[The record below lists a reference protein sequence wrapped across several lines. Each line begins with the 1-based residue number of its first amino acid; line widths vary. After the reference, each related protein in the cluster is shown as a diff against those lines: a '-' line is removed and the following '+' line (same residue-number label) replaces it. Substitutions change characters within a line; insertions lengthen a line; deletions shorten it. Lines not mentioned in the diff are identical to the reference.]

1 MLDWGGGRPGSE
13 RLLVCLDLQ
22 RGSQNAGRAPDG
34 CLVNCRR
41 MLAHARHEGW
51 RVVHVH
57 SKNPDRDNARP
68 IDGLEP
74 LLSEPVLYRSGLS
87 AFSNR
92 TFREMVEGGR
102 AVELVIIGYSMT
114 SALVGTALIAYEEA
128 LPVVMV
134 EDAICSAVLDSATR
148 DAIELLGR
156 RVATPFATMACTD
169 DVIGAPRLRRV
180 I

>member
-1 MLDWGGGRPGSE
+1 MLDRGRGRLRPE

-22 RGSQNAGRAPDG
+22 RGRQEDGRAPDG

-41 MLAHARHEGW
+41 MLAHARYEGW

-57 SKNPDRDNARP
+57 SKSPDPDHARP

-92 TFREMVEGGR
+92 TFREMLEGRGG
-102 AVELVIIGYSMT
+102 VELVIIGYSMT

-128 LPVVMV
+128 LSVVMV
-134 EDAICSAVLDSATR
+134 EDAICSAVLDRETR

-156 RVATPFATMACTD
+156 VATRFAMLACTD

-180 I
+180 V

>member
-1 MLDWGGGRPGSE
+1 MLDWSGVRPGRE

-22 RGSQNAGRAPDG
+22 RGRQRDGHAPDG

-41 MLAHARHEGW
+41 MLTHARNEGW

-57 SKNPDRDNARP
+57 SKKPDPAHARP
-68 IDGLEP
+68 IEGLEP

-92 TFREMVEGGR
+92 TFREMVEGR
-102 AVELVIIGYSMT
+102 PAVELVIIGYSMT

-128 LPVVMV
+128 LSVVMV
-134 EDAICSAVLDSATR
+134 EDAICSAVLDRETR

-156 RVATPFATMACTD
+156 AATRFATLICTD
-169 DVIGAPRLRRV
+169 DLIGAPRLRRV
-180 I
+180 V

>member
-1 MLDWGGGRPGSE
+1 MLDWDGGRPGRE

-22 RGSQNAGRAPDG
+22 RGSQPVGCAPDG

-41 MLAHARHEGW
+41 MLAHARRESW

-57 SKNPDRDNARP
+57 SKNADRAYALP

-74 LLSEPVLYRSGLS
+74 LPSEPVLYRSGLS

-92 TFREMVEGGR
+92 AFQEMVEGR

-169 DVIGAPRLRRV
+169 EVIGAPRLRRV
-180 I
+180 L

>member
-1 MLDWGGGRPGSE
+1 MLDWGGGSSGRE

-22 RGSQNAGRAPDG
+22 RGSIADGRAPDG

-57 SKNPDRDNARP
+57 SKKPDPAHAQP
-68 IDGLEP
+68 IEGLEP

-92 TFREMVEGGR
+92 AFREMVEGR
-102 AVELVIIGYSMT
+102 RSAELVIIGYSMT
-114 SALVGTALIAYEEA
+114 SALVGTALIAHEEA
-128 LPVVMV
+128 LSVVMV
-134 EDAICSAVLDSATR
+134 EDAICSAVLDPATR

-156 RVATPFATMACTD
+156 RVATPFATLACTD
-169 DVIGAPRLRRV
+169 DVIGVARLRRV
-180 I
+180 V

>member
-1 MLDWGGGRPGSE
+1 MLDWGSGLSGRE

-22 RGSQNAGRAPDG
+22 RGRQGEGRAPDG

-57 SKNPDRDNARP
+57 SKNPDPAQAQP

-74 LLSEPVLYRSGLS
+74 LLTEPVLYRSGLS

-92 TFREMVEGGR
+92 TFREMVEGRR

-128 LPVVMV
+128 LSVVMV
-134 EDAICSAVLDSATR
+134 EDAICSVVLDRETR
-148 DAIELLGR
+148 DAIEVLGKA
-156 RVATPFATMACTD
+156 ATRFATLACTD
-169 DVIGAPRLRRV
+169 DLIGAPRLRRV
-180 I
+180 V